1 MLVAAIFLCDVA
13 EIAFPA
19 SLYPLTSS
27 SYDARDVNT
36 VHVAP
41 LELEYTVHIFAVVFI
56 WSRTSRNVCLGNR
69 P

>member
-19 SLYPLTSS
+19 SLYTLTSS

-41 LELEYTVHIFAVVFI
+41 LELEYTVHIFAVVF
-56 WSRTSRNVCLGNR
+56 V
-69 P
+69 